1 MEMFITFDDVGQ
13 MMSSIY

>member
-13 MMSSIY
+13 MMSSIC